1 MVIYWS
7 EESTKTM
14 PDNIHGKKRKVSVKF
29 KTLYLSVT
37 SAEAEM
43 RLGFRLQLLRGR
55 PVHKKLAG
63 AETMFGKDT
72 VRETKE
78 KGYNRI
84 LEHLTVEGYP
94 TEADSDLKQV
104 NVDHLVYTII
114 VPVLNDFIRRTGRKD
129 IQLKCEKEII
139 STDSETGGE
148 EEFVVVD
155 MISVSQ
161 ENFIFVVESKRSS
174 VGKAMRQCLLAMKDM
189 RDNNGDGKV
198 YGFVTTGENWQMLE
212 YDGTSFRMSESI
224 AVIFG
229 SMDEDKQRWLDS
241 SSCLVGCVYFALSNG
256 GIVKEMVVQV
266 LF

>member
-1 MVIYWS
+1 
-7 EESTKTM
+7 M
-14 PDNIHGKKRKVSVKF
+14 PDNNTHEKKRKVSVKF
-29 KTLYLSVT
+29 KTSYSSVT
-37 SAEAEM
+37 SAEAEK
-43 RLGFRLQLLRGR
+43 RLGFRLQSLRGR
-55 PVHKKLAG
+55 PVHKMLAG
-63 AETMFGKDT
+63 AETMFGKDA

-78 KGYNRI
+78 KVYNRI
-84 LEHLTVEGYP
+84 LEHLIVEGYP
-94 TEADSDLKQV
+94 TEADSDFKEV
-104 NVDHLVYTII
+104 NIDHLVYTII
-114 VPVLNDFIRRTGRKD
+114 VPVLNDFICRTGRKD

-155 MISVSQ
+155 MISVGQ
-161 ENFIFVVESKRSS
+161 ENFIFVVESKSS

-241 SSCLVGCVYFALSNG
+241 SSCLVDCVYFALSNG
-256 GIVKEMVVQV
+256 GIVKKDVVV
-266 LF
+266 G